1 MTDMTAIARPY
12 AKAAFEFAVEEQKIL
27 EWDCFLKNLLLIV
40 SDPVAIT
47 FVSDPSTTP
56 QQHEALLL
64 GTLKHLE
71 SGKITDSYVNF
82 IALLAKN
89 KRLMAIEKIVS
100 NFQQLRADYEKTL
113 TVDVESYS
121 VLSNEQM
128 KDLSARLSQRLQRD
142 ITLKVT
148 IDPNL
153 LGGAIIR
160 AGNLVFDGSVRTQIK
175 NLSNTLA
182 A

>member
-1 MTDMTAIARPY
+1 
-12 AKAAFEFAVEEQKIL
+12 
-27 EWDCFLKNLLLIV
+27 
-40 SDPVAIT
+40 
-47 FVSDPSTTP
+47 
-56 QQHEALLL
+56 
-64 GTLKHLE
+64 
-71 SGKITDSYVNF
+71 
-82 IALLAKN
+82 
-89 KRLMAIEKIVS
+89 
-100 NFQQLRADYEKTL
+100 
-113 TVDVESYS
+113 
-121 VLSNEQM
+121 M